1 MDSISFF
8 YFIAYVFTVATLFVV
23 GSSILGMGTIVGFIL
38 AGVALGP
45 FTPGLVAATNIE
57 LLQQVADLGVILF
70 LFTIGLE
77 MKPVDLWRMKKSL
90 MIQGVGLVVATS
102 LLFAGLVTLLGFSW
116 QIGLVIGAIF
126 GQSSS
131 AVVIT
136 LLNQKGEFNS
146 EHGKNIFSNLMGQDL
161 SVVPLMA
168 LIPLLVSHQ
177 NESSATFLQDT
188 FTVLFV
194 IGLILAIGKVLL
206 PLALKWSVRKHN
218 KDAFALCLFGAI
230 FATVCVIKYAGL
242 PSTLGA
248 FLLGMLLSSSDFRHS
263 LEETVLPFKGVL
275 MALFFTSVGMQIN
288 PTVLIEHLSSIL
300 FILAVVLVVK
310 TLLSTALSLIDGK
323 SLSVGIKTG
332 FWLNHVGEFAFV
344 ILALATSMG
353 ILSESQSSIIIAIVS
368 LSMVLSSFS
377 IKLGDKLVS
386 RFLHSAESFDD
397 LPHKESN
404 ALVIIGVDEVGRLIA
419 KMAHRAQ
426 IPYVALDHNY
436 DQVKTSKQ
444 LGLNAYFGDIL
455 RSSVRKKIH
464 LDDAKAVFVSI
475 HEPATLKRVCVA
487 LARYPNLDIYA
498 RTNSKEDELEL
509 KQLGIHFAASTYIES
524 TLIRGRKL
532 LHNFGVAED
541 TTMTLVDELMTEMS
555 ELNYQKYKQQCA

>member
-57 LLQQVADLGVILF
+57 LLQQVADLGVVLF

-90 MIQGVGLVVATS
+90 MIQGAGLVVATS

-230 FATVCVIKYAGL
+230 FATVCVIEYAGL

-248 FLLGMLLSSSDFRHS
+248 FLLGMLLSSLDFRHS

-377 IKLGDKLVS
+377 IKLGDKVVS

>member
-1 MDSISFF
+1 M
-8 YFIAYVFTVATLFVV
+8 FTVATLFVV

-230 FATVCVIKYAGL
+230 FATVCVIEYAGL

-377 IKLGDKLVS
+377 IKLGDKVVS

-426 IPYVALDHNY
+426 IPYEALDHNY

>member
-8 YFIAYVFTVATLFVV
+8 YFIAYLFTVATLFVV

-230 FATVCVIKYAGL
+230 FATVCVIEYAGL

-344 ILALATSMG
+344 ILALATSTG

-377 IKLGDKLVS
+377 IKLGDKVVS
-386 RFLHSAESFDD
+386 RFLHGAELFDD

-404 ALVIIGVDEVGRLIA
+404 ALVIIGMDEVGRLIA

>member
-230 FATVCVIKYAGL
+230 FATVCVIEYAGL

-323 SLSVGIKTG
+323 SLSVGVKTG

-377 IKLGDKLVS
+377 IKLGDKVVS

>member
-8 YFIAYVFTVATLFVV
+8 YFIAYLFTVATLFVV

-230 FATVCVIKYAGL
+230 FATVCVIEYAGL

-377 IKLGDKLVS
+377 IKLGDKVVS

>member
-77 MKPVDLWRMKKSL
+77 MKPVDLWRMNKSL

-177 NESSATFLQDT
+177 NESCATFLQDT

-230 FATVCVIKYAGL
+230 FATVCVIEYAGL

-377 IKLGDKLVS
+377 IKLGDKVVS

>member
-230 FATVCVIKYAGL
+230 FATVCVIEYAGL

-263 LEETVLPFKGVL
+263 LEETVLPFKGGL

-377 IKLGDKLVS
+377 IKLGDKVVS

>member
-1 MDSISFF
+1 MDSVSFF
-8 YFIAYVFTVATLFVV
+8 YFIAYVFSIASLFVV

-57 LLQQVADLGVILF
+57 LLQQVADLGVVLF

-77 MKPVDLWRMKKSL
+77 MKPMDLWRMKKGL
-90 MIQGVGLVVATS
+90 MIQGVGLVVTMS
-102 LLFAGLVTLLGFSW
+102 LLFAGLVTLFGYSW
-116 QIGLVIGAIF
+116 QIGLVVGAIF

-168 LIPLLVSHQ
+168 LIPLLVSQ
-177 NESSATFLQDT
+177 QIESSAHFLQDT
-188 FTVLFV
+188 FTVICVVALI
-194 IGLILAIGKVLL
+194 IGIGKFLL
-206 PLALKWSVRKHN
+206 PLALNWSVRKHN
-218 KDAFALCLFGAI
+218 KDAFALCLFGSI
-230 FATVCVIKYAGL
+230 FVTVCVIEYAGL

-263 LEETVLPFKGVL
+263 LEETVVPFKGVL
-275 MALFFTSVGMQIN
+275 MALFFTSVGMQID
-288 PTVLIEHLSSIL
+288 PTVLLNNL
-300 FILAVVLVVK
+300 GTILATLAIVLVVK
-310 TLLSTALSLIDGK
+310 TLLSIVLSLLDGK
-323 SLSVGIKTG
+323 SLSVGVKTG

-344 ILALATSMG
+344 ILALATSMD
-353 ILSESQSSIIIAIVS
+353 ILSESQSGIMIAVVS

-386 RFLHSAESFDD
+386 KFIHSAESFDEIEHED
-397 LPHKESN
+397 TNS
-404 ALVIIGVDEVGRLIA
+404 LVIIGLDEVGRLIA
-419 KMAHRAQ
+419 EMARRAE
-426 IPYVALDHNY
+426 IPYIALDHNY
-436 DQVKTSKQ
+436 DQVRTSKQ

-455 RSSVRKKIH
+455 RSGVRNKIH
-464 LDDAKAVFVSI
+464 LKNVKAVFVSI
-475 HEPATLKRVCVA
+475 HEPATLKRVCVT
-487 LARYPNLDIYA
+487 LSKYPNLDIYA
-498 RTNSKEDELEL
+498 RTNSKQDELEL
-509 KQLGIHFAASTYIES
+509 KQLGIHFASSTYVES

-532 LHNFGVAED
+532 LHKFGLAEE
-541 TTMTLVDELMTEMS
+541 TTLALVDELMTEMS
-555 ELNYQKYKQQCA
+555 ELDYQNYKQQCT

>member
-57 LLQQVADLGVILF
+57 LLQQVADLGVVLF

-230 FATVCVIKYAGL
+230 FATVCVIEYAGL

-377 IKLGDKLVS
+377 IKLGDKVVS

>member
-1 MDSISFF
+1 M
-8 YFIAYVFTVATLFVV
+8 FTVATLFVV

-230 FATVCVIKYAGL
+230 FATVCVIEYAGL

-377 IKLGDKLVS
+377 IKLGDKVVS

>member
-230 FATVCVIKYAGL
+230 FATVCVIEYAGL

-275 MALFFTSVGMQIN
+275 MALFFTSVGMQID

-377 IKLGDKLVS
+377 IKLGDKVVS

-455 RSSVRKKIH
+455 RPSVRKKIH

>member
-8 YFIAYVFTVATLFVV
+8 YFIAYVFAVATLFVV

-45 FTPGLVAATNIE
+45 FTPGVVAATNIE
-57 LLQQVADLGVILF
+57 LLQQVADLGVVLF

-194 IGLILAIGKVLL
+194 IGLILAIGKVML
-206 PLALKWSVRKHN
+206 PFALKWSVRKHN
-218 KDAFALCLFGAI
+218 KDAFALCLFAAI
-230 FATVCVIKYAGL
+230 FATVCIIEYAEL

-248 FLLGMLLSSSDFRHS
+248 FSLGMLLSSSDFRHS

-288 PTVLIEHLSSIL
+288 PTVLMEHLSSIL
-300 FILAVVLVVK
+300 FILTVVLVVK

-332 FWLNHVGEFAFV
+332 FWLNHIGEFAFV
-344 ILALATSMG
+344 ILALATSMS
-353 ILSESQSSIIIAIVS
+353 ILTESQSSIIIAIVS

-377 IKLGDKLVS
+377 IKLGDKIVS
-386 RFLHSAESFDD
+386 RFLHSAKSFDD

-404 ALVIIGVDEVGRLIA
+404 ALVIIGMDEVGRLIA

-426 IPYVALDHNY
+426 IPYVALDNNY

-444 LGLNAYFGDIL
+444 LGLTAYFGDIM
-455 RSSVRKKIH
+455 RSSVRNKIH

-475 HEPATLKRVCVA
+475 HEPATLKRVSVA

-541 TTMTLVDELMTEMS
+541 TTMTLVNELMS
-555 ELNYQKYKQQCA
+555 

>member
-230 FATVCVIKYAGL
+230 FATVCVIEYAGL

-377 IKLGDKLVS
+377 IKLGDKVVS

-426 IPYVALDHNY
+426 IPYEALDHNY

>member
-230 FATVCVIKYAGL
+230 FATVCVIEYAGL

-377 IKLGDKLVS
+377 IKLGDKVVS

>member
-230 FATVCVIKYAGL
+230 FATVCVIEYAGL

-263 LEETVLPFKGVL
+263 LEETILPFKGVL

-332 FWLNHVGEFAFV
+332 FWLNHVGEFPFV

-377 IKLGDKLVS
+377 IKLGDKVVS

>member
-1 MDSISFF
+1 M
-8 YFIAYVFTVATLFVV
+8 FTVATLFVV
-23 GSSILGMGTIVGFIL
+23 GSSILGMGTIVGYIL

-230 FATVCVIKYAGL
+230 FATVCVIEYAGL

-377 IKLGDKLVS
+377 IKLGDKVVS

>member
-1 MDSISFF
+1 M
-8 YFIAYVFTVATLFVV
+8 FTVATLFVV

-57 LLQQVADLGVILF
+57 LLQQVADLGVVLF

-90 MIQGVGLVVATS
+90 MIQGAGLVVATS

-230 FATVCVIKYAGL
+230 FATVCVIEYAGL

-248 FLLGMLLSSSDFRHS
+248 FLLGMLLSSLDFRHS

-377 IKLGDKLVS
+377 IKLGDKVVS

>member
-1 MDSISFF
+1 M
-8 YFIAYVFTVATLFVV
+8 FTVATLFVV

-57 LLQQVADLGVILF
+57 LLQQVADLGVVLF

-230 FATVCVIKYAGL
+230 FATVCVIEYAGL

-323 SLSVGIKTG
+323 SLFVGIKTG

-377 IKLGDKLVS
+377 IKLGDKVVS

-426 IPYVALDHNY
+426 IPYEALDHNY

>member
-230 FATVCVIKYAGL
+230 FATVCVIEYAGL

-377 IKLGDKLVS
+377 IKLGDKVVS

-397 LPHKESN
+397 FPHKESN

-555 ELNYQKYKQQCA
+555 ELNYQKYKQ

>member
-1 MDSISFF
+1 
-8 YFIAYVFTVATLFVV
+8 
-23 GSSILGMGTIVGFIL
+23 
-38 AGVALGP
+38 
-45 FTPGLVAATNIE
+45 
-57 LLQQVADLGVILF
+57 
-70 LFTIGLE
+70 

-230 FATVCVIKYAGL
+230 FATVCVIEYAGL

-323 SLSVGIKTG
+323 SLFVGIKTG

-377 IKLGDKLVS
+377 IKLGDKVVS

>member
-230 FATVCVIKYAGL
+230 FATVCVIEYAGL

-377 IKLGDKLVS
+377 IKLGDKVVS

-509 KQLGIHFAASTYIES
+509 KQLDIHFAASTYIES

-541 TTMTLVDELMTEMS
+541 TTMTLVDELMSEMS
-555 ELNYQKYKQQCA
+555 ELNYLKYKQQCA

>member
-230 FATVCVIKYAGL
+230 FATVCVIEYAGL

-377 IKLGDKLVS
+377 IKLGDKVVS

-487 LARYPNLDIYA
+487 LARYPNLDVYA

>member
-23 GSSILGMGTIVGFIL
+23 GSSILGMGTIVGYIL

-230 FATVCVIKYAGL
+230 FATVCVIEYAGL

-377 IKLGDKLVS
+377 IKLGDKVVS

>member
-1 MDSISFF
+1 M
-8 YFIAYVFTVATLFVV
+8 FTVATLFVV

-230 FATVCVIKYAGL
+230 FATVCVIEYAGL

-377 IKLGDKLVS
+377 IKLGDKVVS

-487 LARYPNLDIYA
+487 LARYPNLDVYA

>member
-57 LLQQVADLGVILF
+57 LLQQVADLGVVLF

-230 FATVCVIKYAGL
+230 FATVCVIEYAGL

-323 SLSVGIKTG
+323 SLFVGIKTG

-377 IKLGDKLVS
+377 IKLGDKVVS

-426 IPYVALDHNY
+426 IPYEALDHNY